1 MSPITPAVERALA
14 LAAEQYGLLT
24 AKQCRDA
31 GVSRNT
37 VQRLVHQGAWTLEA
51 PGLYRLADAPR
62 SWRGRALAA
71 VLACG
76 ADAVVSPR
84 SAAHLWGLAGFWPTP
99 AIAVTV
105 ARGRRP
111 RPRPGVEVHE
121 TANPELLGATVHLGV
136 PVAGPERTFLD
147 LAAIGAS
154 DGELV
159 RAHAEIV
166 RLGLATPAGLWAV
179 LAAHRGPGRSGIAR
193 ARAVLRRAVGP

>member
-51 PGLYRLADAPR
+51 PGLYRLVDAPR
-62 SWRGRALAA
+62 SWRGRALGAA
-71 VLACG
+71 LACG
-76 ADAVVSPR
+76 ADAVVSHR

-99 AIAVTV
+99 DIAVTV
-105 ARGRRP
+105 ARNRRP

-121 TANPELLGATVHLGV
+121 TANPKLLGATVHLGV
-136 PVAGPERTFLD
+136 PVTGPERTFLD
-147 LAAIGAS
+147 LAAVGAG
-154 DGELV
+154 DDELV
-159 RAHAEIV
+159 RARTEIL
-166 RLGLATPAGLWAV
+166 RLGLATPVDLWAV
-179 LAAHRGPGRSGIAR
+179 LAAHHRPGRRGIGR
-193 ARAVLRRAVGP
+193 ARAVLRRAVRP